1 MSAAMR
7 IVSLHRYPLKG
18 FSVERLTRVVLDAG
32 GHFPADRKFAV
43 ENGPSGFDPSRPEH
57 QPKIKFLM
65 LMKNDELARLV
76 TRYDDASDTLSI
88 VHEGREAISADLGTV
103 DGRGAAERFLESYVP
118 AESRRG
124 PLRVLTAPDGFRFT
138 DSRSGAVS
146 LINLASVRDL
156 EARIGAPV
164 DPLRFR
170 GNILVEGLE
179 PWQEFT
185 LVGQSFETSGGVR
198 LAISKPID
206 RCAAT
211 AVDPQ
216 TGLRDL
222 AVVRTL
228 MSVYGHVDCGV
239 YATITRSG
247 VLSEGQRLM
256 PVSEDEPMR
265 LGL

>member
-1 MSAAMR
+1 MSEGMR
-7 IVSLHRYPLKG
+7 IVALHRYPLKG
-18 FSVERLTRVVLDAG
+18 FSAERLPRVVLEAG
-32 GHFPADRKFAV
+32 GHFPADRMFAI
-43 ENGPSGFDPSRPEH
+43 ENGPSGFDPARPEH
-57 QPKIKFLM
+57 QQKIRFLM
-65 LMKNDELARLV
+65 LMKNDELARLS
-76 TRYDDASDTLSI
+76 TLYDDAEGTLSI
-88 VHEGREAISADLGTV
+88 MHEGREVVRADLATAE
-103 DGRGAAERFLESYVP
+103 GREAVERFLEGYVP

-124 PLRVLTAPDGFRFT
+124 PFRVLTAPGGFRFT
-138 DSRSGAVS
+138 DSASGAVS

-170 GNILVEGLE
+170 GNLLIEGLE
-179 PWQEFT
+179 PWQEFA

-198 LAISKPID
+198 LAISKRID

-222 AVVRTL
+222 PVVRTL
-228 MSVYGHVDCGV
+228 MTAYGHVDCGV
-239 YATITRSG
+239 YASIVRGG
-247 VLSEGQRLM
+247 VLSEGQRLL
-256 PVSEDEPMR
+256 PVGEDEPIR